1 MKNIQSAKLKMHQA
15 VLDVMN
21 GNEEIWGV
29 VPQLKTVMEVFSENV
44 KTVDGLIA
52 EQEKDKKTLLD
63 DKPEKRKELIDL
75 TLPVLNVLLA
85 YGHDAKDKKLLKKL
99 NFSRNKITKL
109 KDLDLIENCKF
120 VYKTARKFYK
130 KSQEAKEAEAENT
143 NDILSYGLNDKML
156 EDIKIA
162 EKAFIKSLSGFNAGL
177 KNRNLVG
184 KQIISK
190 LKENDKLL
198 RNKIDLLVSIFEKSN
213 SELYNKYSESRI
225 INEET
230 DKEEKGKKGKKKG
243 RLKKTSD
250 VLN

>member
-1 MKNIQSAKLKMHQA
+1 MKNMQSAKLKMQQG

-52 EQEKDKKTLLD
+52 EQEGDIKTLLD

-85 YGHDAKDKKLLKKL
+85 YGNDTKDKKLLKKL
-99 NFSRNKITKL
+99 NFSRNKLTKS

-120 VYKTARKFYK
+120 IYKTAHKFFN

-156 EDIKIA
+156 EEIKTA
-162 EKAFIKSLSGFNAGL
+162 EKAFIKSLSGFNASL
-177 KNRNLVG
+177 KNRNLLG
-184 KQIISK
+184 KQITSK

-198 RNKIDLLVSIFEKSN
+198 RNKMDLLISIFEKSN
-213 SELYNKYSESRI
+213 PELFNKYSESRI
-225 INEET
+225 IQKET
-230 DKEEKGKKGKKKG
+230 VKEEEVKKGKKK
-243 RLKKTSD
+243 KD
-250 VLN
+250 

>member
-44 KTVDGLIA
+44 KAVDELIA
-52 EQEKDKKTLLD
+52 EQEEDIKTLLD
-63 DKPEKRKELIDL
+63 AKPEKRKELIDL
-75 TLPVLNVLLA
+75 TSPVLNVLLA

-99 NFSRNKITKL
+99 NSRKKLTKS

-120 VYKTARKFYK
+120 IYKTAHKFYK

-143 NDILSYGLNDKML
+143 NVIMSYGLNDKML
-156 EDIKIA
+156 EEIKTA

-177 KNRNLVG
+177 KNRKLVG
-184 KQIISK
+184 KQISSK

-198 RNKIDLLVSIFEKSN
+198 RNKIDLLISIFEKSN
-213 SELYNKYSESRI
+213 PELFNKYSESRI
-225 INEET
+225 IQKET
-230 DKEEKGKKGKKKG
+230 VKEEEVKKGKKK
-243 RLKKTSD
+243 KD
-250 VLN
+250 

>member
-44 KTVDGLIA
+44 KAVDELIA
-52 EQEKDKKTLLD
+52 EQEEDIKTLLD
-63 DKPEKRKELIDL
+63 AKPEKRKELIDL
-75 TLPVLNVLLA
+75 TSPVLNVLLA

-99 NFSRNKITKL
+99 NSRKKLTKS

-120 VYKTARKFYK
+120 IYKTAHKFYK

-143 NDILSYGLNDKML
+143 NVIMSYGLNDKML
-156 EDIKIA
+156 EEIKTA

-177 KNRNLVG
+177 KNRKLVG
-184 KQIISK
+184 KQISSK

-198 RNKIDLLVSIFEKSN
+198 RNKIDLLISIFEKSN
-213 SELYNKYSESRI
+213 PELFKKYSESRI
-225 INEET
+225 IQKET
-230 DKEEKGKKGKKKG
+230 VKEEEVKKGKKK
-243 RLKKTSD
+243 KD
-250 VLN
+250 

>member
-44 KTVDGLIA
+44 KAVDELIA
-52 EQEKDKKTLLD
+52 EQEEDIKTLLD
-63 DKPEKRKELIDL
+63 AKPEKRKELIDL
-75 TLPVLNVLLA
+75 TSPVLNVLLA

-99 NFSRNKITKL
+99 NSRKKLTKS

-120 VYKTARKFYK
+120 IYKTAHKFYK
-130 KSQEAKEAEAENT
+130 KSQEAKEAEAENA
-143 NDILSYGLNDKML
+143 NVIMSYGLNDKML
-156 EDIKIA
+156 EEIKTA

-177 KNRNLVG
+177 KNRKLVG
-184 KQIISK
+184 KQISSK

-198 RNKIDLLVSIFEKSN
+198 RNKIDLLISIFEKSN
-213 SELYNKYSESRI
+213 PELFNKYSESRI
-225 INEET
+225 IQKET
-230 DKEEKGKKGKKKG
+230 VKEEEVKKGKKK
-243 RLKKTSD
+243 KD
-250 VLN
+250 